1 MESVDDDSSKVCPS
15 LYYPGTGQN
24 QAESP
29 ELSRRPPQKCTRAP
43 CFSAARGAGSAR
55 WVTPQPRDCVS
66 MCDVLHVSLH
76 LRLSIPH

>member
-1 MESVDDDSSKVCPS
+1 MC
-15 LYYPGTGQN
+15 LYYGQN

-29 ELSRRPPQKCTRAP
+29 ELSRRPSPKCTRAP